1 MDPRFRLVYTG
12 KLAQGADGEEIIATL
27 VDRFRLTDAK
37 ARALIRGSR
46 RNLKHDLSLDRA
58 TRYRET
64 LERIGLVVD
73 IEPEGPGSRDS
84 SFMTFDTSTDR
95 ATEEP
100 PRRRPAREPGSTA
113 CPKCGAIAVS
123 PVTGICDACGVV
135 AERYLARR
143 AAQPGTQGPGSSRDA
158 RAGLEAE
165 PPAER
170 PPARRRGWILA
181 GLMVSLA
188 LLAVVLYQGYRAG
201 VGG

>member
-27 VDRFRLTDAK
+27 VERFRLTDAK

-46 RNLKHDLSLDRA
+46 RNLKHDLPLDRA

-73 IEPEGPGSRDS
+73 IEPEGTGSRES
-84 SFMTFDTSTDR
+84 SFMSFDTSADP
-95 ATEEP
+95 ATETP
-100 PRRRPAREPGSTA
+100 PRRRTVPEPGSTE
-113 CPKCGAIAVS
+113 CPKCGAVAVS

-143 AAQPGTQGPGSSRDA
+143 AAEPGTHGRGSSRDA

-165 PPAER
+165 LPADR
-170 PPARRRGWILA
+170 TGARRRGWILA
-181 GLMVSLA
+181 GLLVILA
-188 LLAVVLYQGYRAG
+188 LLAVVLYQGYRAV
-201 VGG
+201 VGR